1 MLNIEIYYI
10 GLDFLILNPLE
21 KAARLNRELP
31 PLNALKA
38 FEAAARTGGYV
49 PAARELRVSPAAVS
63 QQVKNLERYFDKE
76 LFVRHHNRLSL
87 TDAGL
92 AVFADS
98 SEALERLAAM
108 TLRTFEGQ
116 VRSRLIVS
124 VLPSVASHWLI
135 GRLIGRLGRG
145 LGGFLALDPALRLD
159 LRVEEDPVDFA
170 RHGIDVRICY
180 GNHLYPELA
189 NTLLV
194 QDEVLPLCAPGLLD
208 RGELDASSPE
218 SIEDTALI
226 HTNWGPSFASH
237 PTWADWFARAGVGR
251 TPDARQG
258 HRVSMSSLAID
269 LAAAGA
275 GIALGQRLLAG
286 DEIADGRLVAPFGQA
301 IPLGHPYCAVHAHAK
316 AQKPAVR
323 SFVDWA
329 AQTAAADPA

>member
-1 MLNIEIYYI
+1 MTR
-10 GLDFLILNPLE
+10 
-21 KAARLNRELP
+21 KLP

-63 QQVKNLERYFDKE
+63 QQVKNLERFFEKQ

-108 TLRTFEGQ
+108 TLRTFEGE

-124 VLPSVASHWLI
+124 VLPSVASHWLNR
-135 GRLIGRLGRG
+135 RLNRRLT
-145 LGGFLALDPALRLD
+145 GFLALDPAIRLD
-159 LRVEEDPVDFA
+159 IRVEDDPVDFA
-170 RHGIDVRICY
+170 RHGIDIRICY
-180 GNHLYPELA
+180 GAHLYPDLA

-194 QDEVLPLCAPGLLD
+194 QDEVLPLCAPALLD
-208 RGELDASSPE
+208 QGVLNPSSPDTLP
-218 SIEDTALI
+218 DTALI

-237 PTWADWFARAGVGR
+237 PTWADWFARAGLDRAPDVG
-251 TPDARQG
+251 QG
-258 HRVSMSSLAID
+258 HRVGMSSLAID

-286 DEIADGRLVAPFGQA
+286 DELANGGLVAPFGQSV
-301 IPLGHPYCAVHAHAK
+301 PLGHPYCAVHAHAK

-329 AQTAAADPA
+329 VQTAAADPA

>member
-1 MLNIEIYYI
+1 
-10 GLDFLILNPLE
+10 
-21 KAARLNRELP
+21 
-31 PLNALKA
+31 LNALKA

-49 PAARELRVSPAAVS
+49 PAARELSVSPAAVS
-63 QQVKNLERYFDKE
+63 QQVKNLERFFDKR

-108 TLRTFEGQ
+108 TLRTFEGE

-135 GRLIGRLGRG
+135 RRLNRRLT
-145 LGGFLALDPALRLD
+145 GFLARDPAIRLD
-159 LRVEEDPVDFA
+159 IRVEEDPVDFA
-170 RHGIDVRICY
+170 RHGIDIRICY
-180 GNHLYPELA
+180 GTHLYPDLA

-194 QDEVLPLCAPGLLD
+194 QDEVLPLCAPVLMNQGVLD
-208 RGELDASSPE
+208 PTSPG
-218 SIEDTALI
+218 SLPDTALI
-226 HTNWGPSFASH
+226 HTNWGPSFVSH
-237 PTWADWFARAGVGR
+237 PTWADWFARAGLDRAPDVG
-251 TPDARQG
+251 QG
-258 HRVSMSSLAID
+258 HRVGMSSLAID
-269 LAAAGA
+269 LAVAGA

-286 DEIADGRLVAPFGQA
+286 DEIANGRLVAPFGQS

-323 SFVDWA
+323 AFVDWA
-329 AQTAAADPA
+329 ARTAAAEPA

>member
-1 MLNIEIYYI
+1 
-10 GLDFLILNPLE
+10 
-21 KAARLNRELP
+21 
-31 PLNALKA
+31 LNALKA

-49 PAARELRVSPAAVS
+49 PAARELSVSPAAVS
-63 QQVKNLERYFDKE
+63 QQVKNLERFFDKR

-108 TLRTFEGQ
+108 TLRTFEGE

-135 GRLIGRLGRG
+135 RRLNRRLT
-145 LGGFLALDPALRLD
+145 GFLARDPAIRLD
-159 LRVEEDPVDFA
+159 IRVEEDPVDFA
-170 RHGIDVRICY
+170 RHGIDIRICY
-180 GNHLYPELA
+180 GTHLYPDLA

-194 QDEVLPLCAPGLLD
+194 QDEVLPLCAPVLMNQGVLD
-208 RGELDASSPE
+208 PTSPG
-218 SIEDTALI
+218 SLPDTALI
-226 HTNWGPSFASH
+226 HTNWGPSFVSH
-237 PTWADWFARAGVGR
+237 PTWADWFARAGVDR
-251 TPDARQG
+251 APDVGQG
-258 HRVSMSSLAID
+258 HRVGMSSLAID
-269 LAAAGA
+269 LAVAGA

-286 DEIADGRLVAPFGQA
+286 DEIANGRLVAPFGQS

-323 SFVDWA
+323 TFVDWA
-329 AQTAAADPA
+329 ARTAAAEPA

>member
-1 MLNIEIYYI
+1 MTR
-10 GLDFLILNPLE
+10 
-21 KAARLNRELP
+21 KLP

-38 FEAAARTGGYV
+38 FESAARTGGFV
-49 PAARELRVSPAAVS
+49 PAARELRVSPAAIS
-63 QQVKNLERYFDKE
+63 QQVKNLERFFDKR

-108 TLRTFEGQ
+108 TLRTFEGE

-124 VLPSVASHWLI
+124 VLPSVASHWLNR
-135 GRLIGRLGRG
+135 RLNRRLT
-145 LGGFLALDPALRLD
+145 GFLARDPAIRLD
-159 LRVEEDPVDFA
+159 IRVEDDPVDFA

-180 GNHLYPELA
+180 GAHLYPDLA

-194 QDEVLPLCAPGLLD
+194 QDEVLPLCAPVLLD
-208 RGELDASSPE
+208 RGVIDSSSP
-218 SIEDTALI
+218 DTLPDTLLI

-237 PTWADWFARAGVGR
+237 PTWADWFARAGLDRAPDVG
-251 TPDARQG
+251 QG
-258 HRVSMSSLAID
+258 HRVGMSSLAID

-286 DEIADGRLVAPFGQA
+286 DELANGGLVAPFGQSV
-301 IPLGHPYCAVHAHAK
+301 PLGHPYCAVHAHAK

-329 AQTAAADPA
+329 VRTAAADPA

>member
-1 MLNIEIYYI
+1 MTR
-10 GLDFLILNPLE
+10 
-21 KAARLNRELP
+21 KLP

-38 FEAAARTGGYV
+38 FEAAARAGGYV
-49 PAARELRVSPAAVS
+49 PAARELSVSPAAVS
-63 QQVKNLERYFDKE
+63 QQVKNLERFFDKR

-108 TLRTFEGQ
+108 TLRTFEGE

-135 GRLIGRLGRG
+135 RRLNRRLT
-145 LGGFLALDPALRLD
+145 GFLARDPAIRLD
-159 LRVEEDPVDFA
+159 IRVEEDPVDFA
-170 RHGIDVRICY
+170 RHGIDIRICY
-180 GNHLYPELA
+180 GTHLYPDLA

-194 QDEVLPLCAPGLLD
+194 QDEVLPLCAPVLMNQGVLD
-208 RGELDASSPE
+208 PTSPG
-218 SIEDTALI
+218 SLPDTALI
-226 HTNWGPSFASH
+226 HTNWGPSFVSH
-237 PTWADWFARAGVGR
+237 PTWADWFARAGLDRAPDVG
-251 TPDARQG
+251 QG
-258 HRVSMSSLAID
+258 HRVGMSSLAID
-269 LAAAGA
+269 LAVAGA

-286 DEIADGRLVAPFGQA
+286 DEIANGRLVAPFGQS

-323 SFVDWA
+323 AFVDWA
-329 AQTAAADPA
+329 ARTAAAEPA

>member
-1 MLNIEIYYI
+1 MTR
-10 GLDFLILNPLE
+10 
-21 KAARLNRELP
+21 KLP

-38 FEAAARTGGYV
+38 FESAARTGGFV
-49 PAARELRVSPAAVS
+49 PAARELRVSPAAIS
-63 QQVKNLERYFDKE
+63 QQVKNLERFFDKR

-108 TLRTFEGQ
+108 TLRTFEGE

-124 VLPSVASHWLI
+124 VLPSVASHWLNR
-135 GRLIGRLGRG
+135 RLNRRLT
-145 LGGFLALDPALRLD
+145 GFLALDPAIRLD
-159 LRVEEDPVDFA
+159 IRVEDDPVDFA

-180 GNHLYPELA
+180 GAHLYPDLA

-194 QDEVLPLCAPGLLD
+194 QDEVLPLCAPVLLD
-208 RGELDASSPE
+208 RGVIDSSSP
-218 SIEDTALI
+218 DTLPDTLLI

-237 PTWADWFARAGVGR
+237 PTWADWFARAGLDRAPDVG
-251 TPDARQG
+251 QG
-258 HRVSMSSLAID
+258 HRVGMSSLAID

-286 DEIADGRLVAPFGQA
+286 DELANGGLVAPFGQSV
-301 IPLGHPYCAVHAHAK
+301 PLGHPYCAVHAHAK

-329 AQTAAADPA
+329 VQTAAAEPA

>member
-1 MLNIEIYYI
+1 MTR
-10 GLDFLILNPLE
+10 
-21 KAARLNRELP
+21 KLP

-38 FEAAARTGGYV
+38 FESAARTGGFV
-49 PAARELRVSPAAVS
+49 PAARELRVSPAAIS
-63 QQVKNLERYFDKE
+63 QQVKNLERFFDKR

-108 TLRTFEGQ
+108 TLRTFEGE

-124 VLPSVASHWLI
+124 VLPSVASHWLNR
-135 GRLIGRLGRG
+135 RLNRRLT
-145 LGGFLALDPALRLD
+145 GFLARDPAIRLD
-159 LRVEEDPVDFA
+159 IRVEDDPVDFA

-180 GNHLYPELA
+180 GAHLYPDLA

-194 QDEVLPLCAPGLLD
+194 QDEVLPLCAPVLLD
-208 RGELDASSPE
+208 RGVIDSSSPG
-218 SIEDTALI
+218 SLPDTLLI

-237 PTWADWFARAGVGR
+237 PTWADWFARAGLDRAPDVG
-251 TPDARQG
+251 QG
-258 HRVSMSSLAID
+258 HRVGMSSLAID

-286 DEIADGRLVAPFGQA
+286 DELANGGLVAPFGQSV
-301 IPLGHPYCAVHAHAK
+301 PLGHPYCAVHAHAK

-329 AQTAAADPA
+329 VRTAAADPA

>member
-1 MLNIEIYYI
+1 
-10 GLDFLILNPLE
+10 
-21 KAARLNRELP
+21 
-31 PLNALKA
+31 LNALKA

-49 PAARELRVSPAAVS
+49 PAARELSVSPAAVG
-63 QQVKNLERYFDKE
+63 QQVKNLERFFDKR

-98 SEALERLAAM
+98 SQALERLAAM
-108 TLRTFEGQ
+108 TLRTFEGE

-135 GRLIGRLGRG
+135 RRLNRRLT
-145 LGGFLALDPALRLD
+145 GFLARDPALRLD
-159 LRVEEDPVDFA
+159 IRVEEDPVDFA

-180 GNHLYPELA
+180 GAHLYPDLA
-189 NTLLV
+189 NTQLV
-194 QDEVLPLCAPGLLD
+194 QDEVLPLCAPVLLD
-208 RGELDASSPE
+208 RGDVDASSPG
-218 SIEDTALI
+218 SLPDTALV

-237 PTWADWFARAGVGR
+237 PTWADWFARAGLDRAPDVG
-251 TPDARQG
+251 QG
-258 HRVSMSSLAID
+258 HRVAMSGLAID

-286 DEIADGRLVAPFGQA
+286 DEIANGRLVAPFGQA
-301 IPLGHPYCAVHAHAK
+301 VPLGHPYCAVHAHAK

-323 SFVDWA
+323 AFVDWA
-329 AQTAAADPA
+329 ARTAAAGPA